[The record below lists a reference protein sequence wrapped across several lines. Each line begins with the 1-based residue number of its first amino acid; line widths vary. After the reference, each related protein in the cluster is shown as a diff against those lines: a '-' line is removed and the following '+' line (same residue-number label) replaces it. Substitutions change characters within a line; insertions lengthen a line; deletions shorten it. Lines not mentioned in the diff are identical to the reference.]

1 MGGFLMEKYK
11 VYISNVTK
19 KMSRN
24 DNPFLILDLNIADS
38 DKNNEGVFVWD
49 NVEQTYEVLESGM
62 TGEITVDGM
71 AKDYTK
77 MLGFDEK
84 ELEPSMFMQTAF
96 GSLEKSQEVFD
107 YMLEI
112 INKDATM
119 KKLNDS
125 LWTQELIDQY
135 IWAPGAKAHH
145 HAVAQG
151 LVFHTYELFQY
162 VKSILESNYYKDKL
176 DKAVVLEGILLH
188 DLGKIYD
195 YELDEFGSVHYQKA
209 NKWTSHLHKAAAMVE
224 DAVDMSN
231 ERYQHVVHCILAHH
245 GRKEWNAIVEP
256 KTPEAH
262 LVHQADAFS
271 TQLNKSENTEYDEE
285 GIGQNSKF
293 IQFRGENN
301 GT

>member
-1 MGGFLMEKYK
+1 MEKYK
-11 VYISNVTK
+11 VYISNITK

-24 DNPFLILDLNIADS
+24 DNPFLILDLNIAES

-49 NVEQTYEVLESGM
+49 NVEETHEVLESGM

-77 MLGFDEK
+77 MLGFNEQ
-84 ELEPSMFMQTAF
+84 ELEPSMFMKTAF
-96 GSLEKSQEVFD
+96 NTEEKSREVFD

-112 INKDATM
+112 INEDEAM
-119 KKLNDS
+119 KELNNN
-125 LWTQELIDQY
+125 LWDEELINKF

-145 HAVAQG
+145 HAIAQG

-162 VKSILESNYYKDKL
+162 AKSILESNYYKDKL
-176 DKAVVLEGILLH
+176 DKAVVLEAILLH

-195 YELDEFGSVHYQKA
+195 YKLDEFGSVHYQKD

-224 DAVDMSN
+224 NVVDMSN
-231 ERYQHVVHCILAHH
+231 ERYQHVVHCILSHH
-245 GRKEWNAIVEP
+245 QNLEWGAVVEP

-271 TQLNKSENTEYDEE
+271 TQINKAENTEYDED

-293 IQFRGENN
+293 IQFKGGR
-301 GT
+301 